1 MPKVSEQYS
10 AARRQQIV
18 DAAYRCFARKG
29 FHQST
34 MRDIYEEAQL
44 SPGAVYNYFASKD
57 AIIQASFEGDSQRS
71 AAILADALAS
81 ADPLQAM
88 RGLAAYFFA
97 GLESAAALG
106 AGRVNVQSWG
116 EALVN
121 PALHEAIHGVQH
133 TILEQLGQLARRAQ
147 ERGQIAPDLDAEAVG
162 RVLLALYY
170 GLELQMALDPE
181 VNVDNYVA
189 TVDSLLAA
197 LQRARNVEDRRQQ
210 NGSDGQNERGS
221 AGVE

>member
-1 MPKVSEQYS
+1 MPKVSKEYS
-10 AARRQQIV
+10 AARRQQII

-44 SPGAVYNYFASKD
+44 SPGAVYNYFSGKD
-57 AIIQASFEGDSQRS
+57 AIVQASFEGDSQRS
-71 AAILADALAS
+71 AAIFANAMAS
-81 ADPLQAM
+81 DDPLQAI
-88 RGLAAYFFA
+88 RELAAFFFT

-121 PALHEAIHGVQH
+121 PVLHETINGVQQ
-133 TILEQLGQLARRAQ
+133 TVLGQVGQLARRAQ
-147 ERGQIAPDLDAEAVG
+147 EYGQIAPDMDAQAIG

-170 GLELQMALDPE
+170 GLELQMALDPD
-181 VNVDNYVA
+181 VNVNNYA
-189 TVDSLLAA
+189 KAVDGMLAA
-197 LQRARNVEDRRQQ
+197 LAHK
-210 NGSDGQNERGS
+210 GK
-221 AGVE
+221 